1 VAVGDQVAHAERAHV
16 KVIGG
21 PGGCVGSF
29 ATKLDDNVMPVAFAV
44 LRLMTNGYRVG
55 SSNGRS
61 PGSAVVCT
69 VYLATRS

>member
-1 VAVGDQVAHAERAHV
+1 
-16 KVIGG
+16 
-21 PGGCVGSF
+21 VGSF